1 MFAYWLLGAF
11 FDDIETLTLA
21 VGLMRS
27 FESVGSAVS
36 FGIGAVKT
44 KPMVNLIVAFVM
56 FAFTIPSTFAAV
68 YLVPER
74 PVNARKLEEDA
85 SSVDTE
91 PESHGNKA
99 VITSAADPAKI

>member
-1 MFAYWLLGAF
+1 MFAYWLCGAF

-27 FESVGSAVS
+27 FESLGSAVS

-56 FAFTIPSTFAAV
+56 FSVTIPSTFAAV
-68 YLVPER
+68 HLVPER
-74 PVNARKLEEDA
+74 PVNVRKLDEDA
-85 SSVDTE
+85 SSIDTE
-91 PESHGNKA
+91 PEPQGNKA
-99 VITSAADPAKI
+99 GVASAAGPVNV